1 MLLLYLVVFFS
12 DKLKRLSELLLIER
26 AVCILC
32 LFDCGSQFNLTF
44 ATWTTDWLGA
54 RGNVI
59 HLCHHYIL
67 IFAHVIIR
75 FLGILVRH

>member
-1 MLLLYLVVFFS
+1 MLLLYLVVFFLRY
-12 DKLKRLSELLLIER
+12 KLKRTFSELLLIER

-44 ATWTTDWLGA
+44 ATWTIDWLGE

-59 HLCHHYIL
+59 HLCHHYI
-67 IFAHVIIR
+67 F
-75 FLGILVRH
+75 